1 MKTQQAPLVTLD
13 GLSDPVLPAAMNIP
27 RTKTEMLKSGWL
39 DWLESHNRFKFEN
52 PDGGK
57 FTAYKS
63 GKGYWTA
70 QRRVHGKLR
79 HEYLGSSSDLTY
91 ETLDQMAR
99 KMDMGD
105 SAYWREKY
113 PDPRAVHKLNVES
126 HKTNYETVSKT
137 SSQAAAEIEDL
148 KRQVAELEL
157 KLSSIEKK
165 LERESSDAQRYYV
178 LWRKYPDLE
187 RQFKQKEQKLN
198 DAEKQI
204 FELKAICKRI
214 NLDCKV
220 YKLHKHEVVRLED
233 LTKLGYELQRNLLN
247 CD

>member
-1 MKTQQAPLVTLD
+1 
-13 GLSDPVLPAAMNIP
+13 MNIP
-27 RTKTEMLKSGWL
+27 RTRIEILNSGWL
-39 DWLESHNRFKFEN
+39 GWLECHNRFRFEN

-79 HEYLGSSSDLTY
+79 HEYLGASSDLTY
-91 ETLDQMAR
+91 EVLDQTGR

-113 PDPRAVHKLNVES
+113 PDPRAVHKSDVES
-126 HKTNYETVSKT
+126 HKKNYETVSET
-137 SSQAAAEIEDL
+137 SLQAVAEIEDL
-148 KRQVAELEL
+148 KRQAAELEL
-157 KLSSIEKK
+157 KLSGMEKK

-187 RQFKQKEQKLN
+187 RQFKWKEQKLN
-198 DAEKQI
+198 EAENQI
-204 FELKAICKRI
+204 SELKAVCKRI

-220 YKLHKHEVVRLED
+220 YKLHKYEVVRLED
-233 LTKLGYELQRNLLN
+233 LIKLGYELQRNLLS